1 MAADGFDY
9 VIVGSGPAGCAL
21 ASRLTED
28 PGTRVVLL
36 EAGGPDRKLELHVPA
51 AFSKLFQTAHDW
63 NFRTTPQAR
72 LRGRQLYWPRG
83 KVLGGSTSINA
94 QMYLRGHPADY
105 DRWEQLGNP
114 GWGSGEALRL
124 FRKIEAYPGGEDA
137 LHGRTGPLRIEHLR
151 DPNPATRA
159 FLRAAV
165 EIGIPANDDVNG
177 RVEDGV
183 AMTRVTQRRGRRWS
197 AADAYLRPALRR
209 ANLTLRTGV
218 HATRVVLEGG
228 RAVGVEIEHGGE
240 RQVVRARREVILAAG
255 AVGSPHLLMLSGI
268 GPRDHL
274 RSVGVEVVQH
284 LPGVGQHLL
293 DHLVAGVIVAARRPV
308 SLVKAESL
316 GNLLRFLLFR
326 RGMLTSNVGEATAF
340 VRTRPDLP
348 APDLELIF
356 APVPFAN
363 HGLEPPTRHG
373 FTIGTILLQPRS
385 VGTIRLRSASPLE
398 PPEIEPGYLT
408 DPEGEDLRVLRHG
421 VKLARRILAT
431 RAFAEL
437 AGEELEPGAGA
448 TSDADI
454 DAGIRRLAET
464 LYHPVG
470 TCRMGVDELAVVDP
484 ELRVHGIERLRV
496 VDASVMPTIIRGHT
510 MAPTY
515 LVAERAAELIR
526 AGAGRG
532 ERVPGWTPAAAPEAT
547 GYAASP

>member
-1 MAADGFDY
+1 MPESSFDY
-9 VIVGSGPAGCAL
+9 VVVGSGPAGCAL
-21 ASRLTED
+21 ANRLTED
-28 PGTRVVLL
+28 PSTRVALL
-36 EAGGPDRKLELHVPA
+36 EAGGLDRKAEFHVPA

-63 NFRTTPQAR
+63 CFHTAPQAG
-72 LRGRQLYWPRG
+72 LGGRRLYWPRG
-83 KVLGGSTSINA
+83 KVIGGSTSINA
-94 QMYLRGHPADY
+94 QMYVRGQPADY

-114 GWGSGEALRL
+114 GWGFREALRF
-124 FRKIEAYPGGEDA
+124 FRRIESYPGGEDD
-137 LHGRTGPLRIEHLR
+137 LHGRSGPLRIEHLR
-151 DPNPATRA
+151 DPNPATRT
-159 FLRAAV
+159 FLRAAA
-165 EIGIPANDDVNG
+165 EIGIPANEDVNG
-177 RVEDGV
+177 QAQDGV
-183 AMTRVTQRRGRRWS
+183 AMTRVTQHRGRRGS

-209 ANLTLRTGV
+209 PNLTLRTGV
-218 HATRVVLEGG
+218 RVTRVILEDG
-228 RAVGVEIEHGGE
+228 RASAVELEDGGVC
-240 RQVVRARREVILAAG
+240 QVVGARREVILAAG

-274 RSVGVEVVQH
+274 RSVGIEVMLH
-284 LPGVGQHLL
+284 LPGVGRNLL
-293 DHLVAGVIVAARRPV
+293 DHLTAGVIVAARRPV
-308 SLVKAESL
+308 SLVAAESL

-348 APDLELIF
+348 GPDLELIF

-373 FTIGTILLQPRS
+373 FTIGCILLQPRS
-385 VGTIRLRSASPLE
+385 VGTVRLRSASPLE

-408 DPEGEDLRVLRHG
+408 DPGGEDLGVLRHG
-421 VKLARRILAT
+421 VKLARRIFAA

-437 AGEELEPGAGA
+437 AGEELEPGPAA

-484 ELRVHGIERLRV
+484 ELRVHGIEGLRV
-496 VDASVMPTIIRGHT
+496 VDASVMPTIIHGHT

-515 LVAERAAELIR
+515 FIAEKAAELIR
-526 AGAGRG
+526 AGVRRG
-532 ERVPGWTPAAAPEAT
+532 ERVPTAVAAVATQDT